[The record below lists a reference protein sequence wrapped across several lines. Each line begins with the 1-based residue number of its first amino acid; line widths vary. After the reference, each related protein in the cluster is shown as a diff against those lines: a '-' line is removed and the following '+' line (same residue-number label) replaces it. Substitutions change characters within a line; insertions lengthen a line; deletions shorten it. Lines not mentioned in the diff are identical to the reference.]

1 MSPPLTSGQMALLD
15 HRMRA
20 RYDTL
25 RRELATH
32 QQGGSRVE
40 HAADVL
46 AQDNDDAPQR
56 ASEREFDQARSEQL
70 LSELAAIDAALDRI
84 ARNAYGTC
92 LECGAP
98 IGFARLSVEPW
109 AMRCIACQSRR
120 EQGAV
125 HASL

>member
-1 MSPPLTSGQMALLD
+1 MSAPLTSGQTALLE
-15 HRMRA
+15 HRMRT

-25 RRELATH
+25 RRELAMH
-32 QQGGSRVE
+32 QEGDSRVE

-46 AQDNDDAPQR
+46 GQDNDDAPQR

-70 LSELAAIDAALDRI
+70 LSDLAAIDAALDRI
-84 ARNAYGTC
+84 GRNAYGGC

-98 IGFARLSVEPW
+98 IGFARLSAEPW
-109 AMRCIACQSRR
+109 ALRCIACQSRR
-120 EQGAV
+120 EQGTV

>member
-1 MSPPLTSGQMALLD
+1 MSAPLTSGQLALLD
-15 HRMRA
+15 HRMRI

-25 RRELATH
+25 RRELAMH
-32 QQGGSRVE
+32 QEGGSRVE

-98 IGFARLSVEPW
+98 IGFARLSAEPW
-109 AMRCIACQSRR
+109 ALRCIACQSRR
-120 EQGAV
+120 ELGAV

>member
-1 MSPPLTSGQMALLD
+1 MSAPLTSGQTALLD
-15 HRMRA
+15 HRMRT

-25 RRELATH
+25 RRELAMH
-32 QQGGSRVE
+32 QEGGSRVE

-70 LSELAAIDAALDRI
+70 LSELAAIDAALDRM
-84 ARNAYGTC
+84 ARNAYGAC
-92 LECGAP
+92 LECGAQ
-98 IGFARLSVEPW
+98 IGFARLSAEPW
-109 AMRCIACQSRR
+109 ALRCIACQSRR
-120 EQGAV
+120 EHGAV